1 MYFMNDNYM
10 FVERYTVCCEF
21 IDLQRVY
28 KIINVQQINE
38 SASFIFEQAAIFKN
52 IKTFYIIA
60 LSGKSYREIC
70 CFRPNCSF

>member
-28 KIINVQQINE
+28 KIE
-38 SASFIFEQAAIFKN
+38 S
-52 IKTFYIIA
+52 
-60 LSGKSYREIC
+60 
-70 CFRPNCSF
+70 